1 VTDLGKKN
9 IQSFI
14 QIVIITIYIIMA
26 PAPENEYEL
35 VEGQQKQQQSKENNN
50 EITLSWQNISYSIQN
65 DKEIKTI
72 LHPISGVAYPGELM
86 AIMGTSGAG
95 KSTLLDCLGNTIT
108 ITIIV
113 IIIISILLSSLS
125 SLSLKLEEL

>member
-1 VTDLGKKN
+1 
-9 IQSFI
+9 
-14 QIVIITIYIIMA
+14 MA

-108 ITIIV
+108 ITITIIV